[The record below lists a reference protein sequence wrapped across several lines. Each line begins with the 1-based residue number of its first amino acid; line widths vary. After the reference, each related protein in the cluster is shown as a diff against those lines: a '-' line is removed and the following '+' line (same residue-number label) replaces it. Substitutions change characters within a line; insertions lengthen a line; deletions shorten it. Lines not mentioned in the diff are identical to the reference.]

1 MHLDRSEEAAL
12 AGEQGEVMQM
22 AYRILVATGEATD
35 AERLVPVKW
44 VHLSGVNYNTIGD
57 AGEGFLRSIRDRA
70 RVRVRTT
77 LNPMG
82 FDSDS
87 VDAYG
92 LSEEFVRKQES
103 IRRSYEMMG
112 VTTSFS
118 CIPYDIFEMPE
129 PGSQVAFAESN
140 AAIHA
145 NSFDGLKTNKESA
158 FSALASAL
166 TGKSPYS
173 AFRGDVSP
181 DTAIQ
186 MRIDE
191 PTDLDWGCWASLRER
206 SPMDLPRYPAPLP
219 GTGGAARPSAGAWEP
234 RARAPSSPLAA
245 RHPGAN
251 GCSSTGPRPTGY
263 WEELS
268 TAERG
273 DLIVLG
279 SPQLGAGE
287 LADLAGMLRGRRFKK
302 ECLVFCPRTVKEQA
316 AASGLSG
323 VLERARCRLLAD
335 CCACLT
341 PLISRDSTDSV
352 TTNSIK
358 GAYYLGR
365 SNGVGVELKPL
376 AEIIRDETQ

>member
-1 MHLDRSEEAAL
+1 MHLDKSEEAAL

-173 AFRGDVSP
+173 AFRWDVSP
-181 DTAIQ
+181 DTALQ

-191 PTDLDWGCWASLRER
+191 SPDLDWGMLGFFAGKVAGESAAISGPPPRDRRSCKAICGGMGTSGTCAKFTFSGAPPGCER
-206 SPMDLPRYPAPLP
+206 VQFDR
-219 GTGGAARPSAGAWEP
+219 TEAGKI
-234 RARAPSSPLAA
+234 L
-245 RHPGAN
+245 
-251 GCSSTGPRPTGY
+251 
-263 WEELS
+263 EELS

-302 ECLVFCPRTVKEQA
+302 ECLVFCPRAVKEQA
-316 AASGLSG
+316 ITSGLSG

-376 AEIIRDETQ
+376 AEIIRDEAQ